1 MTYHLLGPNVEVIEA
16 VLPALGGGVLA
27 LLFTVYLYS
36 SLLAFPTGAGV
47 GRPVVDK
54 YGAMVKEGA
63 KAFLY
68 EEYKSLAKFVLFLG
82 LILLVLFTVQDQT
95 TKTDGVRTMFAFF
108 LGAILSATAG
118 WCGMMVATDGN
129 TRTTAACAGKEVVD
143 EKTGEVRGTGTLND
157 GLTVAFKAGAVMG
170 FVVVGLGLVGVTGAF
185 LVVAIN
191 YTKQEA
197 LQILASFGFGASSIA
212 LFARVAGG
220 IYTKAAD
227 VGADLVGK
235 VEAGIDEDDPHNPA
249 VIADNVGDNVGDV
262 AGMGADLFE
271 SYVGSIIAAATLAES
286 DEQVALP
293 FWLAGA
299 GVVSAVVGC
308 FAVST
313 SESGEGWNSNLGAL
327 MWALERGTFLAGAI
341 FLGLA
346 AVVCHV
352 FGGMWPCFAC
362 VCIGLGTGMAIGKL
376 TEYFTSFDFA
386 PVKSIKA
393 RGSTGPATVVIQGL
407 GVGMLSTVPT
417 ILVLVVAI
425 LACAAIKGQYGI
437 AIAAVGMLA
446 TLGITLATDAYGP
459 VADNA
464 GGLAEMDP
472 AIPDS
477 VRALTDS
484 LDALG
489 NTTAATGKGF
499 AIGSAVLTSLS
510 LLAAFKSQA
519 GLNNEELAIT
529 DPYVLSGALFG
540 AMLPYMFAALTMI
553 SVGKAAAEIIN
564 EVRHQFHHRPDLVA
578 ADGETTLLD
587 CIVMASNG
595 QDIPPEK
602 DVTPDS
608 NKCVEISTRSSVREM
623 IAPGAYAILAPLFV
637 GFLVGPRCLVGML
650 GGSILSGAMV
660 AIMMSNAGG
669 AWDNAKKFCEK
680 DGTKGLAKLKNADG
694 SLQRPDK
701 KAHYDATVVGDTVG
715 DPFKD
720 TSGPALNIL
729 IKLMSMVSLTVA
741 PLLKS
746 FHDHWDNFYWGFLPF
761 ALFLAITF
769 YLVVYKI
776 LTWEDPIQA
785 LLEEG
790 ADAAKDVE
798 QQKK

>member
-1 MTYHLLGPNVEVIEA
+1 MK
-16 VLPALGGGVLA
+16 
-27 LLFTVYLYS
+27 S
-36 SLLAFPTGAGV
+36 
-47 GRPVVDK
+47 RDVD
-54 YGAMVKEGA
+54 
-63 KAFLY
+63 
-68 EEYKSLAKFVLFLG
+68 
-82 LILLVLFTVQDQT
+82 
-95 TKTDGVRTMFAFF
+95 R
-108 LGAILSATAG
+108 
-118 WCGMMVATDGN
+118 
-129 TRTTAACAGKEVVD
+129 D
-143 EKTGEVRGTGTLND
+143 ET
-157 GLTVAFKAGAVMG
+157 F
-170 FVVVGLGLVGVTGAF
+170 
-185 LVVAIN
+185 
-191 YTKQEA
+191 
-197 LQILASFGFGASSIA
+197 
-212 LFARVAGG
+212 
-220 IYTKAAD
+220 
-227 VGADLVGK
+227 
-235 VEAGIDEDDPHNPA
+235 
-249 VIADNVGDNVGDV
+249 VGDNVGDV

-271 SYVGSIIAAATLAES
+271 SYVGSIIAAATLAGTGAAPNAGSLSNQAAE
-286 DEQVALP
+286 VALP

-299 GVVSAVVGC
+299 GVVSAIIGC

-327 MWALERGTFLAGAI
+327 MWALERGTFLAGGL
-341 FLGLA
+341 FVGLA
-346 AVVCHV
+346 AVICHF
-352 FGGMWPCFAC
+352 FGGMWTSFAC
-362 VCIGLGTGMAIGKL
+362 VCIGLATGMAIGKL

-417 ILVLVVAI
+417 ILVLVIAI

-437 AIAAVGMLA
+437 AIAAVGMLS

-510 LLAAFKSQA
+510 LLAAFKEQA
-519 GLNNEELAIT
+519 GLVDEDLAIT

-578 ADGETTLLD
+578 ADGKTTLLD

-595 QDIPPEK
+595 QAIPPEM

-650 GGSILSGAMV
+650 GGSIVSGAMV

-669 AWDNAKKFCEK
+669 AWDNGKKLCEK
-680 DGTKGLAKLKNADG
+680 
-694 SLQRPDK
+694 LQIK
-701 KAHYDATVVGDTVG
+701 KTEQGKACVVGDTVG

-720 TSGPALNIL
+720 TSGPSLNIL
-729 IKLMSMVSLTVA
+729 IKLMSMVSLTIA
-741 PLLKS
+741 PLIRGNG
-746 FHDHWDNFYWGFLPF
+746 DWDKAYWGVVPLVLFMVVTF
-761 ALFLAITF
+761 ALVHTQ
-769 YLVVYKI
+769 I
-776 LTWEDPIQA
+776 LTWVDPLANQLAEAAAGQA
-785 LLEEG
+785 APEPAKAVEEAELVPMMPATPAPAVEEETKG
-790 ADAAKDVE
+790 AEPACCA
-798 QQKK
+798 

>member
-1 MTYHLLGPNVEVIEA
+1 MQILGDSA
-16 VLPALGGGVLA
+16 DVLEIVAPALIGGGIA
-27 LLFTVYLYS
+27 LLFTVFLYS
-36 SLLAFPTGAGV
+36 QLMAYPTGAGV
-47 GRPVVDK
+47 GRPIVDK
-54 YGAMVKEGA
+54 YGKMIKDGA
-63 KAFLY
+63 KAFLI
-68 EEYKSLAKFVLFLG
+68 EEYRSLAAFVLFLG
-82 LILLVLFTVQDQT
+82 IVLLVLFTVQDQT
-95 TKTDGVRTMFAFF
+95 SKTDGVRIMGAFF
-108 LGAILSATAG
+108 LGAILSASAG
-118 WCGMMVATDGN
+118 WLGMMVATDGN
-129 TRTTAACAGKEVVD
+129 TRTTAACAGKPTKDAE
-143 EKTGEVRGTGTLND
+143 TGETTGTGSLNA
-157 GLTVAFKAGAVMG
+157 GLRVAFTAGAVMG
-170 FVVVGLGLVGVTGAF
+170 FIVVGLGLLGLAVAF
-185 LVVAIN
+185 LLVAIN
-191 YTKQEA
+191 YSKEEA
-197 LQILASFGFGASSIA
+197 LQILAGFGFGASAIA

-235 VEAGIDEDDPHNPA
+235 VESGIDEDDPHNPA

-271 SYVGSIIAAATLAES
+271 SYVGSIIASATLAGRDAEI
-286 DEQVALP
+286 ALP

-299 GVVSAVVGC
+299 GVVAAVLGT

-313 SESGEGWNSNLGAL
+313 EESGDGWNSNLGAL
-327 MWALERGTFLAGAI
+327 MWALEKGTFLAAGV

-346 AVVCHV
+346 AAACHV
-352 FGGMWPCFAC
+352 LGGLWGCFAC
-362 VCIGLGTGMAIGKL
+362 VCIGLVCGVLIGKL
-376 TEYFTSFDFA
+376 TEYFTSFDFE

-417 ILVLVVAI
+417 VLVLVMTI
-425 LACAAIKGQYGI
+425 LSCAAIKGQYGI
-437 AIAAVGMLA
+437 AIAAVGMLS

-472 AIPDS
+472 GIPDS

-510 LLAAFKSQA
+510 LLAAFKTQA
-519 GLNNEELAIT
+519 NLESADLAIT

-578 ADGETTLLD
+578 ADGKTTLLD

-595 QDIPPEK
+595 TPIPPEM
-602 DVTPDS
+602 DVVPDS

-637 GFLVGPRCLVGML
+637 GFTVGPRCLVGML
-650 GGSILSGAMV
+650 GGSIVSGAMV

-680 DGTKGLAKLKNADG
+680 DGTKGLAKKKNADG
-694 SLQRPDK
+694 SLARPDK
-701 KAHYDATVVGDTVG
+701 KNHYDATVVGDTVG

-741 PLLKS
+741 PLLKTFDS
-746 FHDHWDNFYWGFLPF
+746 HWDNFYWGALPF
-761 ALFLAITF
+761 GLFILTTGGLIH
-769 YLVVYKI
+769 YKI

-785 LLEEG
+785 LLEDQADESKEG
-790 ADAAKDVE
+790 K
-798 QQKK
+798 